1 MSGCRLSWPS
11 KYSIP
16 GPHYRR
22 SFLLAIV
29 LATGAALLAALPA
42 GAASTTIFFEGEG
55 PEAGVT
61 DPGACC
67 FSFQGADFTGH
78 EAVVAPE
85 NPALVASGE
94 FAYRVAG
101 TDIGLVITFEPSVD
115 SVSFFFV
122 HEVDEPGYGFAAASD
137 GNQLATF
144 ESRVATTPADLANF
158 VFAGPSEPIASIWLF
173 GLPAYIDDFTFTPV
187 PEPGRVLA
195 CGTALVAI
203 FALRLLRTST
213 RLPRGLGNARTL
225 RVPSSSRAR
234 AGGSAPCRPTKTG

>member
-1 MSGCRLSWPS
+1 M
-11 KYSIP
+11 
-16 GPHYRR
+16 
-22 SFLLAIV
+22 
-29 LATGAALLAALPA
+29 
-42 GAASTTIFFEGEG
+42 
-55 PEAGVT
+55 
-61 DPGACC
+61 
-67 FSFQGADFTGH
+67 
-78 EAVVAPE
+78 APE

-144 ESRVATTPADLANF
+144 ESRVATTPADPANF

-173 GLPAYIDDFTFTPV
+173 GLPAYIDDFTFTPSPV

-203 FALRLLRTST
+203 FALRLLRMEAEKWWKTEADAPVVRVQEGWDRSFRDRVRSINGRMSVNGRT
-213 RLPRGLGNARTL
+213 RRRLTHNVSCEGLRENNFSEPPAHEPKALEVFAT
-225 RVPSSSRAR
+225 
-234 AGGSAPCRPTKTG
+234 